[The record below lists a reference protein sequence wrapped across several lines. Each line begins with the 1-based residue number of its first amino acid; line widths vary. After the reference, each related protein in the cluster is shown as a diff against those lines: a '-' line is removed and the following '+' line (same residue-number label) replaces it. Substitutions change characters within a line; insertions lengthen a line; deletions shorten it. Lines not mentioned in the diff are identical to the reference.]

1 MPPEEK
7 KKKKKSNLKNENIQ
21 QGSIL
26 LWMIMKIK
34 TDNATDE

>member
-21 QGSIL
+21 QGRIL